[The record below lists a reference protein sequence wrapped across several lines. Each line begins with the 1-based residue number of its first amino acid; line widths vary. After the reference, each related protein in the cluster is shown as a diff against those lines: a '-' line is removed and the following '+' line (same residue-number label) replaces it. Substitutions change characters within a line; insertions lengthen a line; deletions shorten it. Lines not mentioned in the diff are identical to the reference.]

1 MPLRPRFC
9 TPPTTTPEPRCA
21 LPPRETATNPT
32 QADLTAE
39 GLRAA
44 VTEVHEDERIRANT
58 ARMRETIRNCGGAR
72 RGADVIEEYLT
83 RRGQG

>member
-1 MPLRPRFC
+1 M
-9 TPPTTTPEPRCA
+9 
-21 LPPRETATNPT
+21 
-32 QADLTAE
+32 
-39 GLRAA
+39 
-44 VTEVHEDERIRANT
+44 TEVHEDERIRANT